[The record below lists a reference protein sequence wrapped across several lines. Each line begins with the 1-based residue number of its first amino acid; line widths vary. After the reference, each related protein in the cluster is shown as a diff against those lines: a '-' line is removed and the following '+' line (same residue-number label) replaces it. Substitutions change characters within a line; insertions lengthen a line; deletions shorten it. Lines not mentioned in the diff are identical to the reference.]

1 LGFPS
6 ALEKGT
12 YILPENGVLSLILEA
27 SKAANQNRPY
37 FLILDEMNLSHVEM
51 YFADFLSAMESG
63 DQIPLHSSIN
73 GFMNN
78 GQVPTNI
85 CIPKNLFIIG
95 TVNIDETTY
104 MFSPKVLDRAS
115 VVEFRVSQE
124 EMNKYLTTTGYLNL
138 NIINGKGSSMAQSF
152 LEISKS
158 KDLNSTNKE
167 LISNSLMK
175 FFNELKK
182 VGAEFGYRSASE
194 IMKFS
199 TIIKLI
205 EPSWETSA
213 IIDASIMQKLLP
225 KVHGSRRKLEPV
237 LKTLALLC
245 LKDEFIYESGF
256 KIETLLNSE
265 EDIIAKENISYPV
278 SFEKIKRMYRR
289 LIDNGFTSYAEA

>member
-1 LGFPS
+1 
-6 ALEKGT
+6 
-12 YILPENGVLSLILEA
+12 
-27 SKAANQNRPY
+27 
-37 FLILDEMNLSHVEM
+37 
-51 YFADFLSAMESG
+51 
-63 DQIPLHSSIN
+63 
-73 GFMNN
+73 
-78 GQVPTNI
+78 
-85 CIPKNLFIIG
+85 
-95 TVNIDETTY
+95 
-104 MFSPKVLDRAS
+104 
-115 VVEFRVSQE
+115 
-124 EMNKYLTTTGYLNL
+124 
-138 NIINGKGSSMAQSF
+138 
-152 LEISKS
+152 
-158 KDLNSTNKE
+158 
-167 LISNSLMK
+167 
-175 FFNELKK
+175 
-182 VGAEFGYRSASE
+182 
-194 IMKFS
+194 MKFS